1 MKKWQ
6 KIVVTI
12 ICILAV
18 LGIALFV
25 LIKTVI
31 IPKATDMVIEKA
43 VTTVI
48 ADEYVAEE
56 LIESMQTED
65 REFVE
70 DILIGYV
77 TDKEARESIMGYL
90 EENDYT
96 ALKDYAI
103 QSLTPEQMDQA
114 LDIAEKYK
122 ELLPPE
128 GQIMLEFYLQDREND

>member
-6 KIVVTI
+6 KIVITI